1 MLNELHIITIILLL
15 YHHMMILLLLSLSR
29 KSEKEVV
36 LIEFVEYMH
45 FNMMHCGSE
54 RSMMISCAYDV

>member
-1 MLNELHIITIILLL
+1 
-15 YHHMMILLLLSLSR
+15 MMILLLLSLSR